1 MKMSKLEV
9 CRFKIIFSFS
19 TGFLFVKKEK
29 VLCNHVVI
37 KRAKLIIVKQNET
50 QTNRGD
56 IR

>member
-1 MKMSKLEV
+1 MSKLEV